1 MPKRPQAPKP
11 ICFREDGVK
20 YNFLN
25 SPFKSD
31 IKKGLDSED
40 ADRRDSIN
48 RESFSSFCRADE
60 KLYNK
65 HFFSLPNGKT
75 QQCVISKH
83 SHVHVKYHLIF
94 LNVFKLTSPSLS
106 SLLSVFY

>member
-1 MPKRPQAPKP
+1 MSSGHRLW
-11 ICFREDGVK
+11 GVK

-25 SPFKSD
+25 SLFKID
-31 IKKGLDSED
+31 MKKGLDSED

-65 HFFSLPNGKT
+65 HFFSLPNGKI

-83 SHVHVKYHLIF
+83 NHVHVKKDICTQSIYISIINKSFVLK
-94 LNVFKLTSPSLS
+94 VFILAS
-106 SLLSVFY
+106 